1 MKNQEKEI
9 ENLNMGRKKNIKKIK
24 KVKRRKIAKKER
36 EKVVIRKSVGQNT
49 LKTND
54 EKIQIKKIKKQPND
68 LLHLL
73 CQA

>member
-9 ENLNMGRKKNIKKIK
+9 ENLNMNRKKNIKKIK
-24 KVKRRKIAKKER
+24 KVKIRKRAKKEKEQ

-54 EKIQIKKIKKQPND
+54 
-68 LLHLL
+68 
-73 CQA
+73 